1 MCTVS
6 IVPTAGGFRLV
17 SNRDESRSRA
27 IASPPR
33 IVLTDGVRAV
43 MPIDPD
49 SGGTWVAGSEHGL
62 AFAILNLNLDPSPS
76 GSKNAQS
83 RGEIIPDLLAA
94 RTVEEASEMLLGR
107 SLESYRPYRLIL
119 AAAGIV
125 CELRQSPPIST
136 CQPLT
141 APVMFTSSG
150 LGDHLVEAPRRAL
163 FDRMMAG
170 GAADVGD
177 LIERQDRF
185 HAHQWPSERH
195 ISVMME
201 RLEAS
206 TVSRTVLLVEGE
218 CVHMEYTAVG
228 QQGRNVSIT
237 KLYRAQSSK

>member
-6 IVPTAGGFRLV
+6 IVPTADGFRLV

-33 IVLTDGVRAV
+33 TVRTDGVRAV

-62 AFAILNLNLDPSPS
+62 AFAILNLNLDTGQP
-76 GSKNAQS
+76 GSKSAQS

-107 SLESYRPYRLIL
+107 SLDSYRPFRLIL

-125 CELRQSPPIST
+125 CELRRSPPISIGR
-136 CQPLT
+136 PLT

-170 GAADVGD
+170 GGANAED

-185 HAHQWPSERH
+185 HAHQWPSGRH

-201 RLEAS
+201 RAEAS
-206 TVSRTVLLVEGE
+206 TVSRTVLLVEGD

-228 QQGRNVSIT
+228 QQLRNVSIAN
-237 KLYRAQSSK
+237 LYRSQSSK

>member
-17 SNRDESRSRA
+17 CNRDESRSRA

-33 IVLTDGVRAV
+33 IVDADGVRAV

-62 AFAILNLNLDPSPS
+62 AFAILNLNLDTRPP
-76 GSKNAQS
+76 GSTSAQS

-107 SLESYRPYRLIL
+107 SLESYRPFRLIL

-125 CELRQSPPIST
+125 SELRQSPAAT
-136 CQPLT
+136 MCQRLT

-150 LGDHLVEAPRRAL
+150 LGDHLVQAPRRAL
-163 FDRMMAG
+163 FDRMMSG
-170 GAADVGD
+170 TGADAGD
-177 LIERQDRF
+177 LIERQDQF
-185 HAHQWPSERH
+185 HAHQWPSQRH

-201 RLEAS
+201 RPEAS
-206 TVSRTVLLVEGE
+206 TVSRTVLLVEGD
-218 CVHMEYTAVG
+218 CVHMEYNAVG
-228 QQGRNVSIT
+228 QQEENVSIT
-237 KLYRAQSSK
+237 DLYRSQSSK